1 MHLPGYSQITFWQVR
16 KKGIKMN
23 SCELVA
29 YVSSLACVISK
40 CSSREEMEI
49 LSAVLV
55 QLGETLHMML
65 VHEEN
70 SSAGDRSTQDC
81 RKERQ
86 NDRRTDL

>member
-1 MHLPGYSQITFWQVR
+1 MEFLIVQAAQKR
-16 KKGIKMN
+16 GIMN

-49 LSAVLV
+49 LSAVLI

-65 VHEEN
+65 VNEEN
-70 SSAGDRSTQDC
+70 CS
-81 RKERQ
+81 RKNCKKE
-86 NDRRTDL
+86 

>member
-1 MHLPGYSQITFWQVR
+1 
-16 KKGIKMN
+16 MN

-55 QLGETLHMML
+55 QLGETLHTIL
-65 VHEEN
+65 VNEEN
-70 SSAGDRSTQDC
+70 CS
-81 RKERQ
+81 
-86 NDRRTDL
+86 RRDYRED

>member
-1 MHLPGYSQITFWQVR
+1 
-16 KKGIKMN
+16 MN

-49 LSAVLV
+49 FSAVLI

-65 VHEEN
+65 VNEEN
-70 SSAGDRSTQDC
+70 CSRRDC
-81 RKERQ
+81 KE
-86 NDRRTDL
+86 D